1 MKKYFI
7 WTALDQALV
16 SGGNFLTIFL
26 GAIFLTLSDQGHL
39 IVLYSFYFFCLIIS
53 ISLVYAPIQ
62 SVYPKLDENSNY
74 KFTAF
79 LYHILI
85 SLLLIMVVIAGIQGM
100 SLSAALSISMDSV
113 LYFIAFLFLQQMAD
127 YGRRV
132 AYVFYNPKVAFF
144 LSTFLYVPRIGLFM
158 ILKPSELDSVLLL
171 LVSTSAFNAFIIILY
186 TGVEKVR
193 SSLSFEK
200 NLLLQHINFS
210 RNIFYSAPIGWSVAY
225 SPTLVLGFFS
235 GPVLVGVLGTLRSI
249 VGLANFFVEM
259 IEVSVISHLAS
270 RKHKGEERYVQ
281 KFFKSLII
289 LFSIFWLVLLV
300 ASIELY
306 DFGIAFIDDEFKQYR
321 NIFLLLCVSYIVY
334 FYARMHVLYF
344 RVFYDT
350 KPEFY
355 NSKVALISTIVLF
368 PLIYAFDIVGA
379 ASVFIIAQLLALI
392 FTVNKFRLEVQ
403 S

>member
-1 MKKYFI
+1 
-7 WTALDQALV
+7 
-16 SGGNFLTIFL
+16 
-26 GAIFLTLSDQGHL
+26 
-39 IVLYSFYFFCLIIS
+39 
-53 ISLVYAPIQ
+53 
-62 SVYPKLDENSNY
+62 
-74 KFTAF
+74 
-79 LYHILI
+79 
-85 SLLLIMVVIAGIQGM
+85 
-100 SLSAALSISMDSV
+100 
-113 LYFIAFLFLQQMAD
+113 MAD

-132 AYVFYNPKVAFF
+132 AYVFYNPKVALF
-144 LSTFLYVPRIGLFM
+144 LSTFLYVPRIVLFV
-158 ILKPSELDSVLLL
+158 ILKPSDLDSVLLL
-171 LVSTSAFNAFIIILY
+171 LVSTSALNAFIIIVY
-186 TGVEKVR
+186 TWIEKVR

-200 NLLLQHINFS
+200 NLLLQHISFS

-270 RKHKGEERYVQ
+270 RKHKGEEQYVQ
-281 KFFKSLII
+281 KFFRSLII
-289 LFSIFWLVLLV
+289 LFSICWLVLLA

-306 DFGIAFIDDEFKQYR
+306 DFGIAFVDDEFKQYR

-334 FYARMHVLYF
+334 FYGRMHVLYF

-355 NSKVALISTIVLF
+355 NSRVALVATVLLF

-379 ASVFIIAQLLALI
+379 AVVFILSQAFALT
-392 FTVNKFRLEVQ
+392 FTVKKFGLKVQ